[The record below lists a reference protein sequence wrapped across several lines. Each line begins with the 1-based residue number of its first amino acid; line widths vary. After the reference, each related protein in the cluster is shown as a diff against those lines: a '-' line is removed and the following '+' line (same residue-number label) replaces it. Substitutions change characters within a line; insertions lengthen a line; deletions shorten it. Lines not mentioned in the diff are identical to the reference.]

1 MRECLSEGVRHGVS
15 PTDHLTVGALHA
27 HALGIPVARF
37 LMDDERE
44 DAQYEN
50 DESGKRPS
58 KGRLLPSPRRLPR
71 SCVGKICSHAVNR

>member
-1 MRECLSEGVRHGVS
+1 MRECLSECVRHGVS
-15 PTDHLTVGALHA
+15 PTDHLTVGALYA

-50 DESGKRPS
+50 DESGERSSDRSRGLRPPS
-58 KGRLLPSPRRLPR
+58 CRLLR
-71 SCVGKICSHAVNR
+71 SHVSKV